1 MYEEQLKELGLTENE
16 VSVYLTLLKAGPL
29 TSYSL
34 SKKTSLSRGY
44 LYELLEKLREKGIV
58 SEITKDT
65 KKHYQ
70 ATPPKQLQAL
80 LQYRLENLSSV
91 IPQLEKIEGIWKEE
105 TKVDVHKGKYAYKT
119 LLNDVIGTV
128 RKKEEV
134 LVLGI
139 DEELLMKLEP
149 LYLKRYFAIAK
160 RLHIS
165 ERVIVKKGTKMLQ
178 EAETTQYRFLPE
190 ELIGKIVQFIY
201 GNKVAI
207 LTLSEPLNLII
218 IEDKSIA
225 ATYRKQLDVLWGM
238 ATFPPNN

>member
-1 MYEEQLKELGLTENE
+1 MEAELKELGLTENE
-16 VSVYLTLLKAGPL
+16 VQVYLTLLKTGPL

-44 LYELLEKLREKGIV
+44 LYELLEKLREKGII
-58 SEITKDT
+58 SEVTKDA
-65 KKHYQ
+65 KKYYQ

-80 LQYRLENLSSV
+80 LQYKLENVSAI

-119 LLNDVIGTV
+119 LLNDVVGTV
-128 RKKEEV
+128 QEQEEV

-139 DEELLMKLEP
+139 DEELLMQLEP

-160 RLHIS
+160 RLHIT
-165 ERVIVKKGTKMLQ
+165 ERVIVKKGSKILK
-178 EAETTQYRFLPE
+178 EAETTEYRFLPE

-201 GNKVAI
+201 GHKVAI

-218 IEDKSIA
+218 IEDKAIA
-225 ATYRKQLDVLWGM
+225 ATYRKQFDVLWVK
-238 ATFPPNN
+238 AKAPKAL